1 MYKSAKTQFICSNNT
16 HVMNFKFL
24 LYSSFITISTL
35 AIVPV
40 HAQQLTRQQAQV
52 AQERQ
57 KCIMLGQ
64 GGDLSEPLSGEFEY
78 LQLRRL
84 NPQLADRC
92 RNLLKGIFPGQYLP
106 NTPRTRVV
114 NPFPPG
120 SLIKEQNVPLINSTP
135 ATR

>member
-1 MYKSAKTQFICSNNT
+1 
-16 HVMNFKFL
+16 MNFKFFL
-24 LYSSFITISTL
+24 TSSVITISAL
-35 AIVPV
+35 AILPV
-40 HAQQLTRQQAQV
+40 HAQQLTPQQAQV
-52 AQERQ
+52 AQERLR
-57 KCIMLGQ
+57 CISLGQ

-92 RNLLKGIFPGQYLP
+92 RYLLKGILPGQYLP
-106 NTPRTRVV
+106 NTPRSPVV

-120 SLIKEQNVPLINSTP
+120 SLIKENNVPLIKENNVPLINSTP

>member
-1 MYKSAKTQFICSNNT
+1 
-16 HVMNFKFL
+16 MNFKVL
-24 LYSSFITISTL
+24 LCSSVITINAL
-35 AIVPV
+35 AILPV
-40 HAQQLTRQQAQV
+40 YAQQLTPQQAQI
-52 AQERQ
+52 ARERLR
-57 KCIMLGQ
+57 CIMLGQ
-64 GGDLSEPLSGEFEY
+64 GGDLSEPLSGELQY

-106 NTPRTRVV
+106 NRTRRPVV